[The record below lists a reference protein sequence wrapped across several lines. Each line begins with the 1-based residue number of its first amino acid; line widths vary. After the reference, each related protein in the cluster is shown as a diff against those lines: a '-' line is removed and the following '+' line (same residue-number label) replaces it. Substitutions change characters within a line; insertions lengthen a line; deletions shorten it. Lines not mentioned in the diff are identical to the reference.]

1 VRTIDIAVVVIY
13 LAAVV
18 AVGIACRGRSRSVDE
33 YFTAHGL
40 FRGPL
45 GTLLVGLSIAAT
57 FFSGISLV
65 VYISSA
71 YTNGIQIGA
80 GMLSMPVAWAVLYYW
95 FLPRYLAGQW
105 RHPYDIIER
114 KFGRPVRL
122 TLSAM
127 FGLMRVGWMGVLVY
141 APALVIM
148 GTANLGPG
156 WLWPIVAVIGLSST
170 AYTVVGGIRGVIVTD
185 AIQFLVIAGGMMFI
199 GVFLFAKLDLSPAL
213 MWRELEAAG
222 RLQWLNFSLD
232 PTVTFT
238 FWAVIFGLGVSNIGS
253 YLADQMALQRYL
265 ASESPRAAIRSFTI
279 NIVSAIIIVMTLI
292 VIGLLLWLWYRHH
305 PDPAAPTQPD
315 RIVSY
320 FIAKELP
327 VGVSGILIAAILAA
341 TMSSMTS
348 GINGLAGTITNDWV
362 ARLGRE
368 RTPAALFKIGRLA
381 SLVIGVLA
389 TITAGFVDR
398 MGTILQGS
406 QVILGLFLGPMLACM
421 VLATL
426 ETPIRPGAMLA
437 GLVSGVGI
445 GLLVVLSPASGLWV
459 SPVGFATSFMVP
471 WIFGR
476 RIHQP

>member
-1 VRTIDIAVVVIY
+1 MY
-13 LAAVV
+13 
-18 AVGIACRGRSRSVDE
+18 
-33 YFTAHGL
+33 
-40 FRGPL
+40 
-45 GTLLVGLSIAAT
+45 
-57 FFSGISLV
+57 
-65 VYISSA
+65 
-71 YTNGIQIGA
+71 
-80 GMLSMPVAWAVLYYW
+80 
-95 FLPRYLAGQW
+95 
-105 RHPYDIIER
+105 
-114 KFGRPVRL
+114 
-122 TLSAM
+122 
-127 FGLMRVGWMGVLVY
+127 
-141 APALVIM
+141 
-148 GTANLGPG
+148 
-156 WLWPIVAVIGLSST
+156 IGL
-170 AYTVVGGIRGVIVTD
+170 
-185 AIQFLVIAGGMMFI
+185 
-199 GVFLFAKLDLSPAL
+199 FLFAKLDLAPAL
-213 MWRELEAAG
+213 MWRELETAG

-279 NIVSAIIIVMTLI
+279 NIVSAIVIVMTLI

-327 VGVSGILIAAILAA
+327 AGFSGILIAAILAA

-368 RTPAALFKIGRLA
+368 RTASELFKIGRCA
-381 SLVIGVLA
+381 SLVIGVLT

-437 GLVSGVGI
+437 GLASGVGV

-459 SPVGFATSFMVP
+459 SPVGFATSFLVP

-476 RIHQP
+476 RIHQPNSKSIL